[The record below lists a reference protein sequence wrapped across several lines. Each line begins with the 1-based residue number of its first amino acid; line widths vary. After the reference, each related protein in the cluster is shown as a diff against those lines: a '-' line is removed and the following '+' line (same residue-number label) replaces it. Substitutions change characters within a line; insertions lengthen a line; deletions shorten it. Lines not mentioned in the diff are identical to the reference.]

1 MIPGLAGAPG
11 FEGFAFATPVLLFLL
26 PAVAVLA
33 LPGLLRRRSATVI
46 ADGTLARAAARPT
59 WRLRLRWLPG
69 ALRAIAIALLIVA
82 IARPRHGNAVT
93 VAPEEGVDVVLS
105 VDVSSSMTQLAVPRV
120 TRLTAAQQAVA
131 EFADRLDGGRIGL
144 VAFQSRAITLSP
156 LTADHNALK
165 QRAKTLEP
173 GLVEDGTAIGLGL
186 AEALTLLGDSPARS
200 RVVVL
205 LSDGE
210 NNAGNVEP
218 ADAARVAQALGIRVY
233 TVAFAGTT
241 GAASGLRAMAITTGA
256 QSYDARTPDE
266 LKKIYADIGNL
277 ERSRLGERKFL
288 DFTEYG
294 PWLAGV
300 AVLALLSEGA
310 LRATWLRRAP

>member
-1 MIPGLAGAPG
+1 MIPGLDGVPG
-11 FEGFAFATPVLLFLL
+11 LEGFAFATPTLLLLLPVIVLLTL
-26 PAVAVLA
+26 PSVV
-33 LPGLLRRRSATVI
+33 RRRAATVI
-46 ADGTLARAAARPT
+46 ADGTLARAAARLT

-69 ALRAIAIALLIVA
+69 FLRAVAIALLVVA
-82 IARPRHGNAVT
+82 VARPRHGNAVT
-93 VAPEEGVDVVLS
+93 VAPEEGDDVVLA
-105 VDVSSSMTQLAVPRV
+105 VDVSSSMTQMAVPRV
-120 TRLTAAQQAVA
+120 TRLTAAQQAVV
-131 EFADRLDGGRIGL
+131 EFADRMDGGRIGL

-156 LTADHNALK
+156 LTADHKALK

-233 TVAFAGTT
+233 TIAFAGTT
-241 GAASGLRAMAITTGA
+241 GAASGLRAMAISTGA

-277 ERSRLGERKFL
+277 ERSRLGERKFV

-294 PWLAGV
+294 PWLVGL
-300 AVLALLSEGA
+300 AVVVMLAEGA
-310 LRATWLRRAP
+310 LRATWLRRTP

>member
-1 MIPGLAGAPG
+1 MIPGL
-11 FEGFAFATPVLLFLL
+11 EGFAFATPALLLLLPTITVLL
-26 PAVAVLA
+26 
-33 LPGLLRRRSATVI
+33 LPGAVRRRAATMI
-46 ADGTLARAAARPT
+46 ADGALARAASRPT
-59 WRLRLRWLPG
+59 WRLRFRWLPG
-69 ALRAIAIALLIVA
+69 ALRFVAIALLVVA
-82 IARPRHGNAVT
+82 TARPRHGNAVT

-105 VDVSSSMTQLAVPRV
+105 VDVSSSMMQLAVPKV

-156 LTADHNALK
+156 LTADHKALK
-165 QRAKTLEP
+165 QRARTLEP

-210 NNAGNVEP
+210 NNAGNIEP

-233 TVAFAGTT
+233 TVAFSGTT

-256 QSYDARTPDE
+256 QSYDARTPAE
-266 LKKIYADIGNL
+266 LKQIYADIGNL
-277 ERSRLGERKFL
+277 ERSRLGERKFV

-294 PWLAGV
+294 PVLAGL
-300 AVLALLSEGA
+300 AVVVLLGEGV
-310 LRATWLRRAP
+310 LRATWLRRTP

>member
-1 MIPGLAGAPG
+1 MIPGLDGVPG
-11 FEGFAFATPVLLFLL
+11 FEGFAFATPAWLWLL
-26 PAVAVLA
+26 PALAALAAPALSRRRPAAVLA
-33 LPGLLRRRSATVI
+33 
-46 ADGTLARAAARPT
+46 DGGLARAAARRT
-59 WRLRLRWLPG
+59 WRLRLRWLPA
-69 ALRAIAIALLIVA
+69 ALRVLAVTLLVLA

-93 VAPEEGVDVVLS
+93 VAPEEGVDVVLA
-105 VDVSSSMTQLAVPRV
+105 VDVSTSMLLPAAPRT
-120 TRLTAAQQAVA
+120 TRVEAAQRAVE

-156 LTADHNALK
+156 LTGDHDALK
-165 QRAKTLEP
+165 QRAKTLQP

-186 AEALTLLGDSPARS
+186 AEALALLGDSPARS

-233 TVAFAGTT
+233 TIAFAGTT
-241 GAASGLRAMAITTGA
+241 GAASGLRAMAISTGA
-256 QSYDARTPDE
+256 QSYDARTPEE
-266 LKKIYADIGNL
+266 LKRIYADIGNL
-277 ERSRLGERKFL
+277 ERSRLGERKFV

-294 PWLAGV
+294 PWAAGAAV
-300 AVLALLSEGA
+300 AVLLAEGA

>member
-1 MIPGLAGAPG
+1 MIPGLSGVPG
-11 FEGFAFATPVLLFLL
+11 IEGFAFATPALLLLL
-26 PAVAVLA
+26 PAIVFLT
-33 LPGLLRRRSATVI
+33 LPRLTMRRVATVI

-59 WRLRLRWLPG
+59 WRLRLRWLP
-69 ALRAIAIALLIVA
+69 AVLRATAIALLVVA
-82 IARPRHGNAVT
+82 VARPRHGNAIT

-105 VDVSSSMTQLAVPRV
+105 VDVSSSMTQMAAPKV
-120 TRLTAAQQAVA
+120 TRLTAAQQAVM

-156 LTADHNALK
+156 LTADHKALK

-210 NNAGNVEP
+210 NNAGNIEP
-218 ADAARVAQALGIRVY
+218 ADATRVAQALGIRVY

-241 GAASGLRAMAITTGA
+241 GAASGLRAMAISTGA
-256 QSYDARTPDE
+256 QSYDARTPAE
-266 LKKIYADIGNL
+266 LKKVYADIGNL
-277 ERSRLGERKFL
+277 ERSRLGERKFI

-294 PWLAGV
+294 PWLAGLAV
-300 AVLALLSEGA
+300 AVLLAEGG
-310 LRATWLRRAP
+310 LRATWLRRMP

>member
-1 MIPGLAGAPG
+1 MIPGLDGIPG
-11 FEGFAFATPVLLFLL
+11 LEGFAFATPALLLLVPVIVLLTL
-26 PAVAVLA
+26 PSVV
-33 LPGLLRRRSATVI
+33 RRRAATVI
-46 ADGTLARAAARPT
+46 ADGALARAAARPT

-69 ALRAIAIALLIVA
+69 FLRAVAIALLVIAV
-82 IARPRHGNAVT
+82 ARPRHGNAIT
-93 VAPEEGVDVVLS
+93 VAPEEGVDVVLA
-105 VDVSSSMTQLAVPRV
+105 VDVSSSMTQMAAPRV
-120 TRLTAAQQAVA
+120 TRLTAAQQAVM

-156 LTADHNALK
+156 LTADHKALK

-210 NNAGNVEP
+210 NNSGNVEP

-233 TVAFAGTT
+233 TIAFAGTT
-241 GAASGLRAMAITTGA
+241 GAASGLRAMAISTGA

-266 LKKIYADIGNL
+266 LRKIYADIGNL
-277 ERSRLGERKFL
+277 ERSRLGERKFV

-294 PWLAGV
+294 PWLAGL
-300 AVLALLSEGA
+300 AVVVLLAEGA
-310 LRATWLRRAP
+310 LRATWLRRTP

>member
-1 MIPGLAGAPG
+1 MIPGLSGVPG
-11 FEGFAFATPVLLFLL
+11 FEGFAFAMPALLLLFPAVLVLWLPVLT
-26 PAVAVLA
+26 
-33 LPGLLRRRSATVI
+33 RRRGAAMV
-46 ADGTLARAAARPT
+46 ADGSIARAAARPT
-59 WRLRLRWLPG
+59 WRLRMRWLPG
-69 ALRAIAIALLIVA
+69 AFRLLAVALLVVA
-82 IARPRHGNAVT
+82 VARPRHGNAVT

-105 VDVSSSMTQLAVPRV
+105 VDVSSSMTLAVDRG
-120 TRLTAAQQAVA
+120 TSRLVAAQQAVA
-131 EFADRLDGGRIGL
+131 EFADRLEGGRIGL

-165 QRAKTLEP
+165 LRAKTLEP

-186 AEALTLLGDSPARS
+186 AESLSLLGDSPARS

-233 TVAFAGTT
+233 TIAFAGTT
-241 GAASGLRAMAITTGA
+241 GAASGLRAMALSTGA
-256 QSYDARTPDE
+256 QSYDARTPEE
-266 LKKIYADIGNL
+266 LKKIYADIGKL
-277 ERSRLGERKFL
+277 ERSRLGERKFV

-294 PWLAGV
+294 PWFAGAAVVLLLA
-300 AVLALLSEGA
+300 EGA
-310 LRATWLRRAP
+310 LRATWLRRTP

>member
-1 MIPGLAGAPG
+1 MIPEIAGVPGL
-11 FEGFAFATPVLLFLL
+11 EGFAFATPALLLLL
-26 PAVAVLA
+26 PAIAALVLPR
-33 LPGLLRRRSATVI
+33 LVQRRPATVI
-46 ADGTLARAAARPT
+46 ADGSLAHAAARPS

-69 ALRAIAIALLIVA
+69 ALRALAIVLLVISV
-82 IARPRHGNAVT
+82 ARPRHGNAVT

-105 VDVSSSMTQLAVPRV
+105 VDVSSSMTQMAAPRIS
-120 TRLTAAQQAVA
+120 RLTAAQQAVA
-131 EFADRLDGGRIGL
+131 EFAGRLDGGRIGL

-186 AEALTLLGDSPARS
+186 SEALTLLRDSPARS

-210 NNAGNVEP
+210 SNAGNIAP

-241 GAASGLRAMAITTGA
+241 GAASGLRAIALSTGA

-277 ERSRLGERKFL
+277 ERSRLGERKFV

-294 PWLAGV
+294 PWLAGL
-300 AVLALLSEGA
+300 AVVVLLSEGT
-310 LRATWLRRAP
+310 LRATWLRRTP

>member
-1 MIPGLAGAPG
+1 MIPGLSGVPG
-11 FEGFAFATPVLLFLL
+11 LEGFAFATPALLLLL
-26 PAVAVLA
+26 PLIS
-33 LPGLLRRRSATVI
+33 LLVVPDLVRRHAATMI
-46 ADGTLARAAARPT
+46 ADGSLARAAAQRT

-69 ALRAIAIALLIVA
+69 ALRALAIALLVVSV
-82 IARPRHGNAVT
+82 ARPRHGNAVT

-105 VDVSSSMTQLAVPRV
+105 VDVSSSMTQAVAPRV
-120 TRLTAAQQAVA
+120 TRMTAAQQSVA
-131 EFADRLDGGRIGL
+131 EFADHLEGGRIGL

-156 LTADHNALK
+156 LTGDHDAIK
-165 QRAKTLEP
+165 ERAKTLGP

-186 AEALTLLGDSPARS
+186 SEALALLGDSPARS

-233 TVAFAGTT
+233 TIAFAGTT
-241 GAASGLRAMAITTGA
+241 GAASGLRAMAISTGA
-256 QSYDARTPDE
+256 ESYDARTPEE
-266 LKKIYADIGNL
+266 LTKIYTDIGNL
-277 ERSRLGERKFL
+277 ERSRLGERKFV

-294 PWLAGV
+294 PWFAGLAV
-300 AVLALLSEGA
+300 VMILAEGA
-310 LRATWLRRAP
+310 LRATWLRRTP

>member
-1 MIPGLAGAPG
+1 MIPGLDGVPG
-11 FEGFAFATPVLLFLL
+11 LEGFAFATPTLLLLLPVIVLLTL
-26 PAVAVLA
+26 PSVV
-33 LPGLLRRRSATVI
+33 RRRAATVI
-46 ADGTLARAAARPT
+46 ADGTLARAAARLT

-69 ALRAIAIALLIVA
+69 FLRAVAIALLVVA
-82 IARPRHGNAVT
+82 GARPRHGHAVT
-93 VAPEEGVDVVLS
+93 VAPEEGVAVVLA
-105 VDVSSSMTQLAVPRV
+105 VDVSSSMTQMAVPRV
-120 TRLTAAQQAVA
+120 TRLTAAQQAVV
-131 EFADRLDGGRIGL
+131 EFADRMDGGRIGL

-156 LTADHNALK
+156 LTADHKALK

-233 TVAFAGTT
+233 TIAFAGTT
-241 GAASGLRAMAITTGA
+241 GAASGLRAMAISTGA

-277 ERSRLGERKFL
+277 ERSRLGERKFV

-294 PWLAGV
+294 PWLVGL
-300 AVLALLSEGA
+300 AVVVMLAEGA
-310 LRATWLRRAP
+310 LRATWLRRTP

>member
-1 MIPGLAGAPG
+1 MIPGLDGVPG
-11 FEGFAFATPVLLFLL
+11 LEGFAFATPTLLLLLPVIVLLTL
-26 PAVAVLA
+26 PSVV
-33 LPGLLRRRSATVI
+33 RRRAATVI
-46 ADGTLARAAARPT
+46 ADGTLARAAARLT

-69 ALRAIAIALLIVA
+69 FLRAVAIALLVVA
-82 IARPRHGNAVT
+82 GARPRHGHAVT
-93 VAPEEGVDVVLS
+93 VAPEEGVDVVLA
-105 VDVSSSMTQLAVPRV
+105 VDVSSSMTQMAVPRV
-120 TRLTAAQQAVA
+120 TRLTAAQQAVV
-131 EFADRLDGGRIGL
+131 EFADRMDGGRIGL

-156 LTADHNALK
+156 LTADHKALK

-233 TVAFAGTT
+233 TIAFAGTT
-241 GAASGLRAMAITTGA
+241 GAASGLRAMAISTGA

-277 ERSRLGERKFL
+277 ERSRLGERKFV

-294 PWLAGV
+294 PWLVGL
-300 AVLALLSEGA
+300 AVVVMLAEGA
-310 LRATWLRRAP
+310 LRATWLRRTP

>member
-1 MIPGLAGAPG
+1 MIPGLTGVPG
-11 FEGFAFATPVLLFLL
+11 LEGFAFATPGLLMLIPLLLLFM
-26 PAVAVLA
+26 V
-33 LPGLLRRRSATVI
+33 PGMLRRGRATAI
-46 ADGTLARAAARPT
+46 ADGSLARAAVRRT

-69 ALRAIAIALLIVA
+69 ALRALAIALLVIAV
-82 IARPRHGNAVT
+82 ARPRHGNAVT

-105 VDVSSSMTQLAVPRV
+105 VDVSSSMTLSVAPRV
-120 TRLTAAQQAVA
+120 TRLDAAQQAVA
-131 EFADRLDGGRIGL
+131 EFADHLEGGRIGL

-156 LTADHNALK
+156 LTSDHKAIRL
-165 QRAKTLEP
+165 RAKSLEP
-173 GLVEDGTAIGLGL
+173 GFVDDGTAIGLGL

-233 TVAFAGTT
+233 TIAFAGTT
-241 GAASGLRAMAITTGA
+241 GAASGLRAIAISTGA
-256 QSYDARTPDE
+256 QAYDARTPEE
-266 LKKIYADIGNL
+266 LKRVYTDIGNL
-277 ERSRLGERKFL
+277 ERSRLGERKFV

-294 PWLAGV
+294 PGFAGL
-300 AVLALLSEGA
+300 AVLALLAEGA
-310 LRATWLRRAP
+310 LRATWLRRAQ